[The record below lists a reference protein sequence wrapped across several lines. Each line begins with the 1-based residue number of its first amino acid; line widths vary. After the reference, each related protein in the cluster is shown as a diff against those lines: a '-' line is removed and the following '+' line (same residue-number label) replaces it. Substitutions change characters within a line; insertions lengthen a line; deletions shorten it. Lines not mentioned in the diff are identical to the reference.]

1 MHPTVRLGQD
11 HKGGAHKGPSEL
23 DEAGTAQKRCGR
35 PSCQAITHPRKS
47 PPLCH
52 PRISSIFRENF
63 QLHLLLA
70 STADSSLHSTLSRS
84 RFRQSHSTKPYLK
97 APVLYDERLT
107 FWAFQGGY
115 SLCRHPHLL
124 GWQSLCFVIF
134 IGSQLCFSLPP
145 RLRLRCISMF
155 VFRKQWIFFFFSL
168 AERVPIYEITSLTS
182 VHLVKLLQPTRPY
195 QRQKLK
201 VFSFLNSILCSLY
214 YSFFFT
220 SDSNGVSKS
229 VSSFMSPVLKCF
241 SRPRLPAARQSH
253 KKHH

>member
-1 MHPTVRLGQD
+1 MQASPFTWLAIIVFCDFHRVTALFLTTATVKVAMHFDVCV
-11 HKGGAHKGPSEL
+11 S
-23 DEAGTAQKRCGR
+23 
-35 PSCQAITHPRKS
+35 
-47 PPLCH
+47 
-52 PRISSIFRENF
+52 
-63 QLHLLLA
+63 
-70 STADSSLHSTLSRS
+70 
-84 RFRQSHSTKPYLK
+84 K
-97 APVLYDERLT
+97 AVDL
-107 FWAFQGGY
+107 
-115 SLCRHPHLL
+115 
-124 GWQSLCFVIF
+124 
-134 IGSQLCFSLPP
+134 
-145 RLRLRCISMF
+145 
-155 VFRKQWIFFFFSL
+155 FFFSL

>member
-155 VFRKQWIFFFFSL
+155 VFRKQWIFFFF
-168 AERVPIYEITSLTS
+168 
-182 VHLVKLLQPTRPY
+182 LLQNACRSTR
-195 QRQKLK
+195 
-201 VFSFLNSILCSLY
+201 
-214 YSFFFT
+214 
-220 SDSNGVSKS
+220 
-229 VSSFMSPVLKCF
+229 
-241 SRPRLPAARQSH
+241 
-253 KKHH
+253 